1 MQTVDMTVSQVV
13 ELLNNTDVPAKVIDD
28 LSTDKRISIIK
39 LVAKWH
45 KRQQEMLVEKKRLLQ
60 MYDYERK
67 YRQQGFKLIAGVDEA
82 GRGPLAGPVVVG
94 AVILP
99 QDCLLPHLNDSKQ
112 LSARQ
117 REVLYEKIR
126 EVAIVAH
133 SCVIDREV
141 IDRLNIYQATVY
153 AMYRVLKGLEPA
165 PQAVLIDAV
174 PLPKLNV
181 PSLSIVG
188 GDAAS
193 ASIAAAS
200 IIAKVERD
208 RIMNE
213 MDELYPAYGF
223 AKHKGYGTKEHIH
236 ALQKYGPCPIHR
248 KSFEP
253 IKSWGG

>member
-1 MQTVDMTVSQVV
+1 MTVAQVAA
-13 ELLNNTDVPAKVIDD
+13 LLDNMDAPAKLIDD
-28 LSTDKRISIIK
+28 LRSDKRISIIK

-45 KRQQEMLVEKKRLLQ
+45 KRQQELLAEKKRLLQ
-60 MYDYERK
+60 MYRYEEN
-67 YRQQGFKLIAGVDEA
+67 YRQKGFTVIAGVDEA

-99 QDCLLPHLNDSKQ
+99 HDCFLPHLNDSKQ

-117 REVLYEKIR
+117 REVLYKEIKEI
-126 EVAIVAH
+126 AIAVH
-133 SCVIDREV
+133 YCVMDREV
-141 IDRLNIYQATVY
+141 IDQLNIYQATVS
-153 AMYRVLKGLEPA
+153 AMYRVLEELETT

-174 PLPKLNV
+174 PLPKLKV

-213 MDELYPAYGF
+213 MDELYPVYGF
-223 AKHKGYGTKEHIH
+223 AKHKGYATREHIQ